1 MAVESAAPSN
11 ARQVYMLLLVIG
23 AVAAIASSVAIGI
36 ISYNYVT
43 RVELREPVG
52 IEAGHGDEAEAAH

>member
-11 ARQVYMLLLVIG
+11 ARQVYTLLLALGV
-23 AVAAIASSVAIGI
+23 VAAIVSSVVIGV

-43 RVELREPVG
+43 RVELREPAGVESTKG
-52 IEAGHGDEAEAAH
+52 EAAEAAH